1 MKGNVTGRLAGL
13 LGALLL
19 LVQTSAQAAVTNMR
33 VSTSP
38 TKVRVVLDL
47 DAPVQY
53 KETVDG
59 TVLRLDLDTKTAKK
73 FTQKPKD
80 PAVRQIEVTPQ
91 GKNASRL
98 QVTLAKEGQ
107 HRVLMLKKP
116 DRLVLDLYRIQ
127 IIRQTR
133 DLGNG
138 LQYAYWQDDMN
149 GKVVRLYALTLA
161 PGSGYYVKPFSAAL
175 DHNGRGRL
183 ARAAS
188 VTGARA
194 VINACYFDTDGWVI
208 GNCKWNGTFFGG
220 DDTPRSALVMD
231 KTGRYSVL
239 QDLSYKGTVELPDGR
254 DLFISGVNRQRLAQD
269 LIVYNGQY
277 GRSTG
282 TNEFGREVKVKDGRV
297 TAVSTKGSMPLDAD
311 SLVLSGHGANADA
324 LAKVRRRQAGNRTD
338 AGQPYGGPDADGRRG
353 RSFPGGKRDHQRP
366 VLPGADGG
374 GHRQRPR
381 APDGCRRQGGR
392 FPPPHGR
399 GRPQPIF
406 RRHDPEGIRLV
417 PAPLRCRA
425 GRQLRRRRVFGN
437 GRGRPDQEPSFR
449 RVRTAGQHRPRRVPQ
464 VSRAESFQSPQK
476 IDTIIPCPGV

>member
-1 MKGNVTGRLAGL
+1 MKGNVTGCLAGL

-19 LVQTSAQAAVTNMR
+19 LVQTPAQAAVTNMR

-324 LAKVRRRQAGNRTD
+324 LAKVRVGDKLEIEQTLGSHTADLMQMVVGAGPSLVENGTINVRSSQEQMAGDIANGRAPRTG
-338 AGQPYGGPDADGRRG
+338 AGVKADGSLLLMVVDG
-353 RSFPGGKRDHQRP
+353 RSQYSAGMTLKEFAWYLRRF
-366 VLPGADGG
+366 GAVQAVNFDGG
-374 GHRQRPR
+374 GSSEMVVDGQIKNRPS
-381 APDGCRRQGGR
+381 DGSE
-392 FPPPHGR
+392 
-399 GRPQPIF
+399 RPVSIALGVF
-406 RRHDPEGIRLV
+406 R
-417 PAPLRCRA
+417 
-425 GRQLRRRRVFGN
+425 
-437 GRGRPDQEPSFR
+437 
-449 RVRTAGQHRPRRVPQ
+449 
-464 VSRAESFQSPQK
+464 K
-476 IDTIIPCPGV
+476 

>member
-324 LAKVRRRQAGNRTD
+324 LAKVRVGDKLEIEQTLGSHTADLMQMVVGAGPSLVENGTINVRSSQEQMAGAPRTG
-338 AGQPYGGPDADGRRG
+338 AGVKADGSLLLMVVDG
-353 RSFPGGKRDHQRP
+353 RSQYSAGMTLKEFAWYLRRF
-366 VLPGADGG
+366 GAVQAVNFDGG
-374 GHRQRPR
+374 GSSEMVVDGQIKNRPS
-381 APDGCRRQGGR
+381 DGSE
-392 FPPPHGR
+392 
-399 GRPQPIF
+399 RPVSIALGVF
-406 RRHDPEGIRLV
+406 R
-417 PAPLRCRA
+417 
-425 GRQLRRRRVFGN
+425 
-437 GRGRPDQEPSFR
+437 
-449 RVRTAGQHRPRRVPQ
+449 
-464 VSRAESFQSPQK
+464 K
-476 IDTIIPCPGV
+476 